1 MKGDDKPIG
10 PTTDNLMAQTI
21 WDAID
26 IETKLNVILSGVKK
40 NETDPD
46 IFGRPFLTSYQRLIA
61 FAERNL

>member
-1 MKGDDKPIG
+1 
-10 PTTDNLMAQTI
+10 MAQTI